1 MPTANPV
8 PPPTDAARERVL
20 TAVRA
25 MDEAGGPVPS
35 PELAAVA
42 QCSERQL
49 SRSFR
54 EVLGIS
60 PREYGEAVRT
70 GRARDLLRTLD
81 SVTDAAFEAGYGSSR
96 GFYEEAGQRLGMK
109 PRAYASGAPGITL
122 AWSAAPVRIG
132 DHDRWILAVAS
143 IDGLCAVRIGADLE
157 ALAAEV
163 AHEFPAAALERSD
176 DTLADVMA
184 ALVQLARGER
194 SSATLPLDVQG
205 TAFQA
210 RVWHALVQIPRGE
223 TRSYSQ
229 VAESMGR
236 PTAVRAVARACATN
250 PVALVVPCHRVV
262 RSDGSL
268 SGYRWGLE
276 IKGTLL
282 AAEGRAATTPET
294 MVG

>member
-1 MPTANPV
+1 
-8 PPPTDAARERVL
+8 
-20 TAVRA
+20 
-25 MDEAGGPVPS
+25 MDEAGGPLPS
-35 PELAAVA
+35 SELAAVA

-54 EVLGIS
+54 EVLAVS
-60 PREYGEAVRT
+60 PREYGEALRT
-70 GRARDLLRTLD
+70 GRARELLRQLD

-109 PRAYASGAPGITL
+109 PRDYASGAPGITL
-122 AWSAAPVRIG
+122 MWSAAPVRIG
-132 DHDRWILAVAS
+132 DHDRWLLAVAS
-143 IDGLCAVRIGADLE
+143 LDGLCAVRIGSDVE

-163 AHEFPAAALERSD
+163 AREFPAAVLERSD
-176 DTLADVMA
+176 DTLADVMSGLA
-184 ALVQLARGER
+184 QLARGEQ
-194 SSATLPLDVQG
+194 SSASLPLDVQG

-229 VAESMGR
+229 VAESMGH

-262 RSDGSL
+262 RRDGSL

-282 AAEGRAATTPET
+282 AAEGRAVTTPET
-294 MVG
+294 MAG